1 MDNKIKDTEKIETK
15 NLESIPGE
23 NDLPD
28 VKSKEYYENL
38 VTERRMN
45 SYEMRKKAR
54 EAASDESI
62 QEVNAE
68 DLDGVAGGKGDVR
81 RLLKDEISDIRL
93 IKYGGPGMYRPRKLS
108 LRERM
113 MLPFL
118 KLEAKIVAKI
128 VDRKIKK
135 ERQKWYKC
143 KDIEENERD
152 SPDKI

>member
-1 MDNKIKDTEKIETK
+1 MNNKIKDTEKIETK

-45 SYEMRKKAR
+45 SYEMRKKAQ

-68 DLDGVAGGKGDVR
+68 DLDGVAGGYGP
-81 RLLKDEISDIRL
+81 ETPH
-93 IKYGGPGMYRPRKLS
+93 KYGGPDMYIIKKPS
-108 LRERM
+108 LKEKIMSRIAFPF
-113 MLPFL
+113 MLL
-118 KLEAKIVAKI
+118 KDKIN
-128 VDRKIKK
+128 DRKRKK
-135 ERQKWYKC
+135 EWERC
-143 KDIEENERD
+143 RKDMEEWEKYRR
-152 SPDKI
+152 K

>member
-45 SYEMRKKAR
+45 SYEMRKKAQ

-62 QEVNAE
+62 QEINAE

-81 RLLKDEISDIRL
+81 RLLEDKIPNHL
-93 IKYGGPGMYRPRKLS
+93 LKYGGPPPKLS
-108 LRERM
+108 LKERM
-113 MLPFL
+113 MLKMALPFMRL
-118 KLEAKIVAKI
+118 KNKIN
-128 VDRKIKK
+128 DIKREKQLK
-135 ERQKWYKC
+135 EWKKYIE
-143 KDIEENERD
+143 KDKQD

>member
-1 MDNKIKDTEKIETK
+1 MNNKIKDTEKIETK

-81 RLLKDEISDIRL
+81 RLLEDEIPNHL
-93 IKYGGPGMYRPRKLS
+93 LKYGGPPPKLS
-108 LRERM
+108 LKEKIMLRIA
-113 MLPFL
+113 LPFMRL
-118 KLEAKIVAKI
+118 KNKIN
-128 VDRKIKK
+128 DIKREKQLK
-135 ERQKWYKC
+135 EWKKYIE
-143 KDIEENERD
+143 KDKQD
-152 SPDKI
+152 LSD

>member
-1 MDNKIKDTEKIETK
+1 MNNKIKDTEKIETK

-45 SYEMRKKAR
+45 SYEMRKKAQ

-68 DLDGVAGGKGDVR
+68 DLDGVAGGYGP
-81 RLLKDEISDIRL
+81 ETPH
-93 IKYGGPGMYRPRKLS
+93 KYGGPPPKLS
-108 LRERM
+108 LKERM
-113 MLPFL
+113 MLKMALPFMRL
-118 KLEAKIVAKI
+118 KNKIN
-128 VDRKIKK
+128 DIKREKQLK
-135 ERQKWYKC
+135 EWKKYIE
-143 KDIEENERD
+143 KDKQD
-152 SPDKI
+152 LSD

>member
-68 DLDGVAGGKGDVR
+68 DLDGVAGGKGDFR
-81 RLLKDEISDIRL
+81 RPWWWKPTPIPRDAHLNKYAGPPPKLLTLE
-93 IKYGGPGMYRPRKLS
+93 
-108 LRERM
+108 E
-113 MLPFL
+113 L
-118 KLEAKIVAKI
+118 K
-128 VDRKIKK
+128 KIKEEERKRK
-135 ERQKWYKC
+135 EL
-143 KDIEENERD
+143 EEKTKQELSIGVDQDR
-152 SPDKI
+152 STR

>member
-1 MDNKIKDTEKIETK
+1 MNNKIKDTEKIETK

-45 SYEMRKKAR
+45 SYEMRKKAQ

-62 QEVNAE
+62 QEINAE

-81 RLLKDEISDIRL
+81 RLLEDEIPNHL
-93 IKYGGPGMYRPRKLS
+93 LKYGGPDMYIIKKPS
-108 LRERM
+108 LKEKIMSRIAFPF
-113 MLPFL
+113 MLL
-118 KLEAKIVAKI
+118 KDKIN
-128 VDRKIKK
+128 DRKRKK
-135 ERQKWYKC
+135 EWERC
-143 KDIEENERD
+143 RKDMEEWEKYRR
-152 SPDKI
+152 K

>member
-45 SYEMRKKAR
+45 SYEMRKKAQ

-62 QEVNAE
+62 QEINAE

-81 RLLKDEISDIRL
+81 RLLEDEIPNHL
-93 IKYGGPGMYRPRKLS
+93 LKYGGPPPKLS
-108 LRERM
+108 LKERM
-113 MLPFL
+113 MLKMALPFMRL
-118 KLEAKIVAKI
+118 KNKIN
-128 VDRKIKK
+128 DIKREKQLK
-135 ERQKWYKC
+135 EWKKYIE
-143 KDIEENERD
+143 KDKQD